1 MTVSSNEMLLALR
14 SPTSGWLAAVI
25 CALDEALLDPDFS
38 EQHRQMLR
46 GLLDAG
52 QVPETVAA
60 ASHERLQQ
68 FEEAVQTLHEAL
80 VGDEDALFA
89 EPVVAKTSHLKLCAS
104 AA

>member
-60 ASHERLQQ
+60 ASQQRLQQ

-80 VGDEDALFA
+80 VGDDEVLFE
-89 EPVVAKTSHLKLCAS
+89 EPVAKAPHLKLCAS

>member
-1 MTVSSNEMLLALR
+1 MNVSSNELLLALR
-14 SPTSGWLAAVI
+14 APTSGWLAAVI

-38 EQHRQMLR
+38 DQHRQMLR

-52 QVPETVAA
+52 QVPENVAL
-60 ASHERLQQ
+60 ASQERLQR

-80 VGDEDALFA
+80 VGDEELNT
-89 EPVVAKTSHLKLCAS
+89 VARPQLKLCAS